1 MTDVVG
7 STQTVEHLGDRAWG
21 EVVAEHERVT
31 RAEITLFGGEEL
43 DTTGDGFIVAFAS
56 AARAIRCALA
66 LLDRLT
72 ELGLT
77 IRAGIHTG
85 EVEDVGGARAA
96 SRCTSPAG
104 SPHERI
110 RARSW

>member
-7 STQTVEHLGDRAWG
+7 STKTVEHLGDRAWG

-31 RAEITLFGGEEL
+31 RAEITLFAARRL
-43 DTTGDGFIVAFAS
+43 DTTGDGFLVAFES

-77 IRAGIHTG
+77 IRPASTPARSRTSEAG
-85 EVEDVGGARAA
+85 RAA

-104 SPHERI
+104 WRTRI
-110 RARSW
+110 RARSS